1 LLYDFATYGN
11 DKASASFFLQP
22 QKYWGKFTSNRKWI
36 QLPLSVSYRLTPNIA
51 SFCNLFWGTN
61 MIGGNTK
68 SPNIPVEYLIKY
80 PYPSNPG
87 YDDPEK
93 LNTSFLATIIDQ
105 HGPENVL
112 FLAQSIKSDKLPIR
126 VHVNELMNIKDP
138 LTGQRK
144 YNFHIKESVRGF
156 EGVADL
162 KNKVRVWTFC
172 GSKGCEADVVI
183 VFGFDVFNGRPHS
196 LNQIGVAL
204 SRAKKRLIIIHGA
217 KKGKVG
223 CNYEA
228 LPYYPVLGYS
238 IEGMKQHT
246 IRHGGRQDNNNKEEE
261 IITIDVPFIEQQG
274 GGNGSGTGT
283 GTGTGNSSIQNV
295 YAKRSELTRET
306 LNQFVK
312 SGVTTIDSGRSRI
325 DESSSMPYA
334 SSSGIAQKG
343 SLEVYVASDFNYFS
357 ASAETK
363 YLTQYGVK
371 WTSANDI
378 IVDDDDDKHV
388 SGNGG
393 DLGADDDGIIG
404 SRRIPYNT
412 DVQFTTTKEDV
423 SALYGE
429 AVTYMLQWKSCKF
442 VPNIETIVS
451 DGLLRLHSFGQYGEK
466 EIRRILNVMGCE
478 PLTSKDDETLIKEF
492 TTVSSSS
499 SDTNNDGGGTKK
511 IKGQDLIRFMNNRM
525 NIKKKRQSR
534 TTSTSDGTDN
544 GDKGDDNWI
553 IFPVKAIERK
563 KDDDNNQLN
572 DFLPQIR
579 TVYDLHVKKPFQWIY
594 LGTYYYPFFPRRY
607 GMFDE

>member
-1 LLYDFATYGN
+1 MLYDFATYGN

-51 SFCNLFWGTN
+51 SFCNLFWGTD
-61 MIGGNTK
+61 MIGGNMK

-80 PYPSNPG
+80 PYPSSRG

-93 LNTSFLATIIDQ
+93 LSTLFLAKIIDQ

-112 FLAQSIKSDKLPIR
+112 FLAQSIKSEKLPIR

-204 SRAKKRLIIIHGA
+204 SRPKKRLIIIHGCN
-217 KKGKVG
+217 KSRQGG
-223 CNYEA
+223 GNYEA
-228 LPYYPVLGYS
+228 LPYYPVLGDS

-246 IRHGGRQDNNNKEEE
+246 IRHGGRQGNDNEEEE
-261 IITIDVPFIEQQG
+261 IVTIDVPCIKQQG
-274 GGNGSGTGT
+274 GENVSNGVSGS
-283 GTGTGNSSIQNV
+283 GTGNSSIQNV
-295 YAKRSELTRET
+295 YKKRSELTRKT

-312 SGVTTIDSGRSRI
+312 SGVTTIDCGTRRS
-325 DESSSMPYA
+325 DNSSMPYA
-334 SSSGIAQKG
+334 SSSGIAQKE
-343 SLEVYVASDFNYFS
+343 SSEVYVASDFNYFS

-371 WTSANDI
+371 WISTNDI
-378 IVDDDDDKHV
+378 IVDDDDKHG
-388 SGNGG
+388 SGDGG
-393 DLGADDDGIIG
+393 GLGADDNGIIG
-404 SRRIPYNT
+404 SRRITYNT

-429 AVTYMLQWKSCKF
+429 AVTYMLQWELCKF

-451 DGLLRLHSFGQYGEK
+451 DGLLRLHSFGEYGEK
-466 EIRRILNVMGCE
+466 EIRRMLNDMGCE

-492 TTVSSSS
+492 TTASSSSS
-499 SDTNNDGGGTKK
+499 SDKDNNGGGTKK

-525 NIKKKRQSR
+525 NMKKRRQGR
-534 TTSTSDGTDN
+534 TTSTSDGNDN
-544 GDKGDDNWI
+544 GNKGDDIWI
-553 IFPVKAIERK
+553 TFPVKAIERK

-579 TVYDLHVKKPFQWIY
+579 AVYDLHVKKPFQWIY
-594 LGTYYYPFFPRRY
+594 LGKYY
-607 GMFDE
+607 